1 MSFQTGMSIDSHM
14 LLAKLC
20 YACGHYDEAM
30 QHCTDAKLNSVIQTD
45 LQIRNI
51 RILAESFAIKG
62 KISEYNFK
70 SFSKDNILSIL

>member
-1 MSFQTGMSIDSHM
+1 M

-30 QHCTDAKLNSVIQTD
+30 EHCTEAKLNSIIQTD

-51 RILAESFAIKG
+51 RILSESFAVKG
-62 KISEYNFK
+62 ELTLKFY
-70 SFSKDNILSIL
+70 

>member
-1 MSFQTGMSIDSHM
+1 MTFSIDSHM

-20 YACGHYDEAM
+20 YACGLYDEAM
-30 QHCTDAKLNSVIQTD
+30 LHCTEAKLNSIEQID

-62 KISEYNFK
+62 IYMCTF
-70 SFSKDNILSIL
+70 FIGI

>member
-1 MSFQTGMSIDSHM
+1 MSIDSHM

-30 QHCTDAKLNSVIQTD
+30 EHCTEAKLNSIIQTD

-51 RILAESFAIKG
+51 RILSESFAVKG
-62 KISEYNFK
+62 ELTLFKIPL
-70 SFSKDNILSIL
+70 NIILA

>member
-1 MSFQTGMSIDSHM
+1 MSIDSHM

-20 YACGHYDEAM
+20 YACGQYDEAM
-30 QHCTDAKLNSVIQTD
+30 QHCTDAKLNSVIQTE

-62 KISEYNFK
+62 KI
-70 SFSKDNILSIL
+70 II

>member
-1 MSFQTGMSIDSHM
+1 M

-62 KISEYNFK
+62 KISECN
-70 SFSKDNILSIL
+70 